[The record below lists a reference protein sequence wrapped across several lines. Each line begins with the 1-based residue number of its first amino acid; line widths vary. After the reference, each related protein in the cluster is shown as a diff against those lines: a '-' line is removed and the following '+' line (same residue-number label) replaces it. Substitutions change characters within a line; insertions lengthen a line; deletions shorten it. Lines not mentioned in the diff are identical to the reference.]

1 MFRAQAERRR
11 NFVAVEARMR
21 AVARGIAVLAL
32 AMLAAC
38 NGQKQTDAE
47 QSGAAD
53 ARDRSAELIGHD
65 GLHGK
70 LIGVADPNV
79 ADTVYFDYDKATLRP
94 EAQKALAGV
103 ATFMQRHADLQVMI
117 AGHADERGT
126 REYNLALGNLRAVAV
141 RNYLIALGI
150 PATRLDT
157 ISYGKERPAV
167 VGSDEAAWSQNRRAA
182 AEVE

>member
-1 MFRAQAERRR
+1 
-11 NFVAVEARMR
+11 MR
-21 AVARGIAVLAL
+21 AVAKGVAVLAL

-38 NGQKQTDAE
+38 GGQKQRDAE
-47 QSGAAD
+47 KPGIAD

-70 LIGVADPNV
+70 LIGEADPNI

-94 EAQKALAGV
+94 EAQKALAAV
-103 ATFMQRHADLQVMI
+103 AQFMQHHTDLQVMI

-141 RNYLIALGI
+141 RNYLIALGVA
-150 PATRLDT
+150 ATRLDT

-167 VGSDEAAWSQNRRAA
+167 VGSDEGAWSQNRRAV
-182 AEVE
+182 AEIE

>member
-1 MFRAQAERRR
+1 
-11 NFVAVEARMR
+11 MR
-21 AVARGIAVLAL
+21 AVAKGVAILAV

-38 NGQKQTDAE
+38 GGHKQGDAE
-47 QSGAAD
+47 NPAKGDTQ
-53 ARDRSAELIGHD
+53 DRSAELIGHD

-103 ATFMQRHADLQVMI
+103 ADFMRRHAELQVMI

-126 REYNLALGNLRAVAV
+126 REYNLALGNLRATAV
-141 RNYLIALGI
+141 RNYLVALGI

-182 AEVE
+182 AGIE

>member
-1 MFRAQAERRR
+1 
-11 NFVAVEARMR
+11 MR
-21 AVARGIAVLAL
+21 AVAQGVAALALAVLA
-32 AMLAAC
+32 AC
-38 NGQKQTDAE
+38 SGQKPRDAE
-47 QSGAAD
+47 KPGVAD
-53 ARDRSAELIGHD
+53 AADRSAELIGHD

-70 LIGVADPNV
+70 LIGVADPSV

-103 ATFMQRHADLQVMI
+103 ARFMQHHHDLQVMI

-141 RNYLIALGI
+141 RNYLIALGV
-150 PATRLDT
+150 PAMRLDT

-167 VGSDEAAWSQNRRAA
+167 VGSDEAAWSQNRRAVA
-182 AEVE
+182 GIE